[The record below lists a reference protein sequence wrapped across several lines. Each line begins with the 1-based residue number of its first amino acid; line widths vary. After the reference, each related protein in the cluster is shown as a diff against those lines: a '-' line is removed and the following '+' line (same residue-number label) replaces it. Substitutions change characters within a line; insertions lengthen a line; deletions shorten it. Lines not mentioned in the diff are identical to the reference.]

1 MMNKLL
7 RQYITFE
14 NIIIGFGIQ
23 PDCVKGM
30 FEMLKNDTECVEL
43 DMNGMENKLSFCC
56 MLTKDLIENVM
67 EVQGTKLISEMLMV
81 NTTLKTLNL
90 SCLKTIKRAMNTLA

>member
-43 DMNGMENKLSFCC
+43 DMNGMENKLSSCC
-56 MLTKDLIENVM
+56 IFNKGFNRKCYGSSRDKAN
-67 EVQGTKLISEMLMV
+67 K
-81 NTTLKTLNL
+81 
-90 SCLKTIKRAMNTLA
+90 